1 MCWNFVVNNLLNE
14 KTNTFLFC
22 IMEEDRGVEDM
33 EEKKKNWMK
42 EHKMSIFVIVST
54 VLMLIGLSYAWL
66 QITLRGNKELT
77 LVAAGTLY
85 LELDDSMAGGITI
98 ESAEPVLDEV
108 GKSGEGYTFTLE
120 NKGKIASDYTIYLDD
135 LPLTDETRMN
145 DSFIKYQLVRDGNE
159 TIDLLNSIGENPNRI
174 LDSGTITAGRKY
186 TYTLKMWIDSSAT
199 NEVMGTVFKGQ
210 LRIEAMQSQ
219 KKLATEVLLA
229 KTNEIGTS
237 YETVSDDE
245 KKEMFTFTH
254 TAGVQQSGWSAEELK
269 DYRYIGPS
277 PNNYV
282 TFNGETWRMIGV
294 FTVEDER
301 GRKEKRIKLIRE
313 ESLGN
318 YSWDNKIAGD
328 GSSSSSNG
336 SNDWT
341 DSRLKDVLNSG
352 AYYNRTKGT
361 CPAGQNNTTIACDFS
376 SNGLTPEAKS
386 MLASTKWYL
395 GAVASSYN
403 NDKANEYYRYERGT
417 EVYSGRALSWIGEV
431 GMVYPSDYGYATSG
445 SSCLNTVLYNYSSS
459 CASTDWLYTSLINQ
473 WTITPGSDDLY
484 YAFRVSSSGTIN
496 GVFAYDTNIGVRPS
510 VYLKSSVSI
519 SSGDGSREN
528 PYQLKI

>member
-313 ESLGN
+313 ESVGS
-318 YSWDNKIAGD
+318 YSFDNKPAGE
-328 GSSSSSNG
+328 GSSDIEYGSSY
-336 SNDWT
+336 WH
-341 DSRLKDVLNSG
+341 DSRLKDILNSG
-352 AYYNRTKGT
+352 VYYNRESGN
-361 CPAGQNNTTIACDFS
+361 CPYGQNNATTTCDFS
-376 SNGLTPEAKS
+376 SNGLTLDAKS
-386 MLASTKWYL
+386 MIASTKWYL
-395 GAVASSYN
+395 GASVYDITASAYYE
-403 NDKANEYYRYERGT
+403 NERSHVVGKG
-417 EVYSGRALSWIGEV
+417 GRETSWIGEV
-431 GMVYPSDYGYATSG
+431 GLIYPSDYGYASSE
-445 SSCLNTVLYNYSSS
+445 SSCLGTNLNSYHSNCTRTNWLYNS
-459 CASTDWLYTSLINQ
+459 NHQ
-473 WTITPGSDDLY
+473 WTITPYSGRSDYMFYINLSGDLLENI
-484 YAFRVSSSGTIN
+484 ASGLSP
-496 GVFAYDTNIGVRPS
+496 DVRPS
-510 VYLKSSVSI
+510 VYLKSSVLI
-519 SSGDGSREN
+519 FGGDGSREN
-528 PYQLKI
+528 PYIFSS